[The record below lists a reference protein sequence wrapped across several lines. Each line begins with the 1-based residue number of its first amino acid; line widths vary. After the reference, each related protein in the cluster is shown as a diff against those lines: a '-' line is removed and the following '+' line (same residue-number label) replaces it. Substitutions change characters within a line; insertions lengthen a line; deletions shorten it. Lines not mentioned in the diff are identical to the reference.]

1 MAIAIAGVLVDGPG
15 RNSFDEETYAGYCE
29 GGYGRCVGWSLY
41 HRYHVGILALVS
53 YQYLTLSST
62 YLQLINVGGDG
73 GVAGGGLCTM
83 RSLLGEV
90 YFLYIGC
97 TGHGGRMIR
106 MWTAVVVLQ

>member
-1 MAIAIAGVLVDGPG
+1 MKAIGASDGVYTI
-15 RNSFDEETYAGYCE
+15 SC
-29 GGYGRCVGWSLY
+29 
-41 HRYHVGILALVS
+41 RYPRIGILSVLDTVVHVPTTD
-53 YQYLTLSST
+53 QCC
-62 YLQLINVGGDG
+62 GDG

-90 YFLYIGC
+90 YFPYIGC

>member
-1 MAIAIAGVLVDGPG
+1 MEYRRGRPGQDNVKAIGASDGV
-15 RNSFDEETYAGYCE
+15 YI
-29 GGYGRCVGWSLY
+29 
-41 HRYHVGILALVS
+41 RYHVGILALVS

-73 GVAGGGLCTM
+73 GVADGGLCTM

>member
-1 MAIAIAGVLVDGPG
+1 MAIAGLLVDRP
-15 RNSFDEETYAGYCE
+15 
-29 GGYGRCVGWSLY
+29 VGWNIDEGDLGRIPNVKAIGASDGVY
-41 HRYHVGILALVS
+41 IRYHVGILALVS

>member
-15 RNSFDEETYAGYCE
+15 RNSFDEETYADNVKAIGASDGVYI
-29 GGYGRCVGWSLY
+29 
-41 HRYHVGILALVS
+41 RYHVGILALVS

>member
-1 MAIAIAGVLVDGPG
+1 MQDIVKAAMVGTSDGVYII
-15 RNSFDEETYAGYCE
+15 SI
-29 GGYGRCVGWSLY
+29 
-41 HRYHVGILALVS
+41 YHVGILALVS

>member
-1 MAIAIAGVLVDGPG
+1 MEYRRGRPGQDNVKAIGASDGV
-15 RNSFDEETYAGYCE
+15 YI
-29 GGYGRCVGWSLY
+29 
-41 HRYHVGILALVS
+41 RYHVGILALVS

-73 GVAGGGLCTM
+73 GVAGGELCTM